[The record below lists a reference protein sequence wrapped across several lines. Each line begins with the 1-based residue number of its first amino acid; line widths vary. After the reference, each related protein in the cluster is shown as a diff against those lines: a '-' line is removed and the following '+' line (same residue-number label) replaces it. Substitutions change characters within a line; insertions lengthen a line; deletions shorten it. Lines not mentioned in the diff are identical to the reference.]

1 MYTFK
6 PSASETVL
14 FFASAYLVEWC
25 VAFLLFFERF
35 ERIFVFCVFE
45 AADFLLAE
53 IVFDGLAAAIREL
66 NWFGIPEDWSLIY
79 FYGLYVI
86 AEPDVVVASEAD
98 ADIFHE
104 LIIIW
109 I

>member
-6 PSASETVL
+6 SSAPKTVL
-14 FFASAYLVEWC
+14 FFASAYFVEWIET
-25 VAFLLFFERF
+25 LLFFFERF
-35 ERIFVFCVFE
+35 ERIFVFCVFD
-45 AADFLLAE
+45 AADLLLAE
-53 IVFDGLAAAIREL
+53 IVFDGLTAAIREL
-66 NWFGIPEDWSLIY
+66 NWFGIPKDWSLIY
-79 FYGLYVI
+79 FYGLYII

-104 LIIIW
+104 LVVIW